1 MIEYV
6 QSSASQDVPPPYSFP
21 DVRVNSFVWA
31 IDVARVQGYCDR
43 FLNLGTREDRGFHY
57 RPLATWPYAMLTFLD
72 YPSMISS
79 DSHPLDIGEVPY
91 PDRGYTNQREVFVS
105 IPLTRYGNGPLGRLT
120 ETDVECILPFIVV
133 DQPGSCICGREML
146 GLGKLLA
153 EIDIGEGRY
162 PDSFAGKVTMPGWQG
177 KHVGQLQEMLTFIQV
192 ETSPLLPTFRGLSP
206 SSASLATLFDSK
218 AASLAFGALIGF
230 SNFVDSV
237 SAGLVPT
244 FMRTV
249 GLKQY
254 RDALHPDRAIYQALV
269 SCRTRYSNIRGF
281 GLYDENATTIS
292 VSDTGSFREIL
303 RLLLDLKGE
312 PKGEI
317 YQWQPLAAF
326 RFDADIDYD
335 SMKVLH
341 EFGIEGGDGIVARPA
356 RSDLASRWFRPIR
369 GFFAS
374 EKAP

>member
-1 MIEYV
+1 MIKYV

-31 IDVARVQGYCDR
+31 IDVAKVQRYCDR
-43 FLNLGTREDRGFHY
+43 FLNLGSYEERGFHY
-57 RPLATWPYAMLTFLD
+57 RPLVAWPYAMLTFLD

-79 DSHPLDIGEVPY
+79 DPHPLDIGEVPY
-91 PDRGYTNQREVFVS
+91 PDRGFTNQREVFVS
-105 IPLTRYGNGPLGRLT
+105 IPLARYGRGALGRLT

-153 EIDIGEGRY
+153 EIEMGEGKY

-177 KHVGQLQEMLTFIQV
+177 KHVGQHQEMLTFIEV
-192 ETSPLLPTFRGLSP
+192 ETAPLLPTFRSGSP
-206 SSASLATLFDSK
+206 PSASLATLFESK
-218 AASLAFGALIGF
+218 TASLAFGAFAGF
-230 SNFVDSV
+230 SNFVDSI

-244 FMRTV
+244 VMRTV

-269 SCRTRYSNIRGF
+269 SCRARYSNVRDFGF
-281 GLYDENATTIS
+281 YDENAATIT

-303 RLLLDLKGE
+303 NLLMNLGGE
-312 PKGEI
+312 PNGERH
-317 YQWQPLAAF
+317 QWQPLAAL
-326 RFDADIDYD
+326 RFNADIDYD
-335 SMKVLH
+335 AMKVLH
-341 EFGIEGGDGIVARPA
+341 EFAIEGGDGIVSRPA

-369 GFFAS
+369 GLFAG
-374 EKAP
+374 ETRA